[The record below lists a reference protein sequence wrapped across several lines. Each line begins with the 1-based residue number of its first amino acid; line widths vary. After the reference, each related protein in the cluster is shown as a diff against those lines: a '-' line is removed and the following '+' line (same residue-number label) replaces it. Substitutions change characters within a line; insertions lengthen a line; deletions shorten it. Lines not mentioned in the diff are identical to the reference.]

1 MDITPQII
9 RINEIY
15 GASDNTQPQTLSASR
30 SLNYA
35 SGASIQSPAVEN
47 LKVIP
52 FKFRYEDAVGLFGAE
67 NHFVKINVTIDQ
79 NFSLKCYEEPFW
91 QCAQIN
97 YIHIEEDSYY
107 ASAEID
113 LEEDLIVVNTYDPAN
128 IINGGLPLI
137 FDPYISVELKNL
149 KTGNQYYDNWL
160 DVCLYTK
167 ERQPI
172 AGDTLY
178 VRMNDYFYVGFSA
191 RDTRRLPYNVE
202 LSVGEEL
209 RSGLPA
215 WYTKDYVNYC

>member
-1 MDITPQII
+1 MDVTPQII

-35 SGASIQSPAVEN
+35 EGPSIQRPTIEHLS
-47 LKVIP
+47 VIP

-67 NHFVKINVTIDQ
+67 NHFVRINVTIDP
-79 NFSLKCYEEPFW
+79 NFSLKCFEEPFW
-91 QCAQIN
+91 ECARID
-97 YIHIEEDSYY
+97 YLHIEEDAFY

-113 LEEDLIVVNTYDPAN
+113 PLLDPTIQNTYMPADL
-128 IINGGLPLI
+128 INGGIPLL

-160 DVCLYTK
+160 DVCLYTR
-167 ERQPI
+167 EREPI

-178 VRMNDYFYVGFSA
+178 VKLNDYFYVGFHA

-202 LSVGEEL
+202 LAVGEEL

-215 WYTKDYVNYC
+215 WYTNDYNAYC

>member
-35 SGASIQSPAVEN
+35 SGASIHSPAVEN

-67 NHFVKINVTIDQ
+67 NHFVRINVEIDSSVALRC
-79 NFSLKCYEEPFW
+79 FEERGW
-91 QCAQIN
+91 ECAQIN
-97 YIHIEEDSYY
+97 ETYIDEDAFYK
-107 ASAEID
+107 SAEID
-113 LEEDLIVVNTYDPAN
+113 LLKDLTIVNTYDPADV
-128 IINGGLPLI
+128 INGGLPNT
-137 FDPYISVELKNL
+137 FDPYISVVLNNL

-160 DVCLYTK
+160 SVCLYTR
-167 ERQPI
+167 EREPI
-172 AGDTLY
+172 AGDRLF
-178 VRMNDYFYVGFSA
+178 VKLNDYFYIGFSA

-202 LSVGEEL
+202 LTVGEEL

-215 WYTKDYVNYC
+215 WYTRDYVNYC